1 MAYDLSR
8 LHIMLVD
15 DNQHARR
22 LMREILSGLG
32 IRQVHAYD
40 SVENAIHEI
49 NQHQFDLAL
58 VDWFMEPMDGLQLV
72 RWIRTAKESPDPFLP
87 IIMVSAHS
95 EMNRVE
101 TARDAGVSEYLVKPV
116 SAKGVY
122 DKITRLIEDPRSF
135 VRSGDFSGPN
145 RRRQHRP
152 DKAELA
158 RRATDQSEGLE
169 ETDAE
174 DQPAKAPVEAPV
186 EAAPAAN
193 TEVNTETQTETSGAT
208 EEKSELA
215 KDNASG

>member
-1 MAYDLSR
+1 MAYDLSS

-32 IRQVHAYD
+32 IRQVQAYD

-72 RWIRTAKESPDPFLP
+72 RWIRTAKESPDPYLP

-122 DKITRLIEDPRSF
+122 NKIARLIEDPRTF
-135 VRSGDFSGPN
+135 VRSSDFSGPN

-158 RRATDQSEGLE
+158 RRAS
-169 ETDAE
+169 
-174 DQPAKAPVEAPV
+174 DQPSAPQATHAGEQ
-186 EAAPAAN
+186 PAA
-193 TEVNTETQTETSGAT
+193 TGEKGAL
-208 EEKSELA
+208 E

>member
-1 MAYDLSR
+1 
-8 LHIMLVD
+8 
-15 DNQHARR
+15 
-22 LMREILSGLG
+22 MREILSGLG
-32 IRQVHAYD
+32 IRQVQAYD

-72 RWIRTAKESPDPFLP
+72 RWIRTAKESPDPYLP

-158 RRATDQSEGLE
+158 RRATDQAEGE
-169 ETDAE
+169 EGANAE
-174 DQPAKAPVEAPV
+174 DQPAEV
-186 EAAPAAN
+186 PAA
-193 TEVNTETQTETSGAT
+193 TGEQGAL
-208 EEKSELA
+208 E